1 MDTEKNWENIV
12 NEAIGLEPIEIK
24 IKKLSENAVIPKY
37 AIDGDVGMDLTAID
51 VEYDEEKDMYIY
63 HTGISIE
70 SPKHYG
76 VLIFPRSSNRNTD
89 AYICNHVPVIDT
101 AVYRGEIMICFKNR
115 DSLDQIALKEEM
127 DELLTSLQVYRDQS
141 NAVDEAYKAYYKAKE
156 DPMKYAPY
164 KVGDRICQM
173 VVIPYP
179 NVLFKETDELSKTE
193 RGEKGF
199 GSTGK

>member
-1 MDTEKNWENIV
+1 MDKEKNWKYMV

-24 IKKLSENAVIPKY
+24 IKKMSENAVIPKY

-115 DSLDQIALKEEM
+115 DSLNQIALKEEM
-127 DELLTSLQVYRDQS
+127 DELFTSLQVYKDPS
-141 NAVDEAYKAYYKAKE
+141 DAVEEAYKAYYKAKE

-173 VVIPYP
+173 VLIPYP
-179 NVLFKETDELSKTE
+179 NVLFKEADELSKTE

>member
-1 MDTEKNWENIV
+1 MDTEKNWKNIV

-76 VLIFPRSSNRNTD
+76 VLIFPRSSNRDTD

-115 DSLDQIALKEEM
+115 DSLNQIALKEEM
-127 DELLTSLQVYRDQS
+127 DELLTSLQVYRDPS
-141 NAVDEAYKAYYKAKE
+141 DAVEEAYKAYDKAKE

>member
-12 NEAIGLEPIEIK
+12 NEAIGLEPMEIK
-24 IKKLSENAVIPKY
+24 IKKMSENAVIPKY

-76 VLIFPRSSNRNTD
+76 VLIFPRSSNRDTD

-115 DSLDQIALKEEM
+115 DSLNQIALKEEM
-127 DELLTSLQVYRDQS
+127 DELLTSLQVYKDPS
-141 NAVDEAYKAYYKAKE
+141 DAVDEAYKAYYKAKE

-173 VVIPYP
+173 VLIPYP
-179 NVLFKETDELSKTE
+179 NVLFKESDELSKTE

>member
-1 MDTEKNWENIV
+1 MNTEKNWENIV

-115 DSLDQIALKEEM
+115 DSLNQIALKEEM
-127 DELLTSLQVYRDQS
+127 DELLTSLQVYREPSD
-141 NAVDEAYKAYYKAKE
+141 AVEEAYKAYDKAKE

>member
-1 MDTEKNWENIV
+1 MNTEKNWENIV

-115 DSLDQIALKEEM
+115 DSLNQIALKEEM
-127 DELLTSLQVYRDQS
+127 DELLTSLQVYRDPS
-141 NAVDEAYKAYYKAKE
+141 DAVEEAYKAYYKAKE

>member
-115 DSLDQIALKEEM
+115 DSLNQIALKAEM

-164 KVGDRICQM
+164 EVGDRICQM
-173 VVIPYP
+173 VLIPYP
-179 NVLFKETDELSKTE
+179 NVLFKEADELSKTK

>member
-1 MDTEKNWENIV
+1 MDKEKNWKYMV
-12 NEAIGLEPIEIK
+12 NEAIGLEPMEIK
-24 IKKLSENAVIPKY
+24 IKKMSENAVIPKY

-115 DSLDQIALKEEM
+115 DSLNQIALKEEM
-127 DELLTSLQVYRDQS
+127 DELLTSLQVYKDPS
-141 NAVDEAYKAYYKAKE
+141 DAVEEAYKAYYKAKE

-164 KVGDRICQM
+164 EIGDRICQM
-173 VVIPYP
+173 VLIPYP
-179 NVLFKETDELSKTE
+179 NGLFKEADELSKTK

>member
-1 MDTEKNWENIV
+1 MDKEKNWKYMV

-24 IKKLSENAVIPKY
+24 IKKMSENAVIPKY

-76 VLIFPRSSNRNTD
+76 VLIFPRSSNRDTD

-115 DSLDQIALKEEM
+115 DSLNQIALKEEM

-141 NAVDEAYKAYYKAKE
+141 DAVEEAYKAYDKAKE

>member
-1 MDTEKNWENIV
+1 MDKEKNWKYMV
-12 NEAIGLEPIEIK
+12 NEAIGLEPMEIK
-24 IKKLSENAVIPKY
+24 IKKMSENAVIPKY

-76 VLIFPRSSNRNTD
+76 VLIFPRSSNRDTD

-115 DSLDQIALKEEM
+115 DSLNQIALKEEM
-127 DELLTSLQVYRDQS
+127 DELLTSLQVYKDPS
-141 NAVDEAYKAYYKAKE
+141 DAVDEAYKAYYKAKE

-173 VVIPYP
+173 VLIPYP
-179 NVLFKETDELSKTE
+179 NVLFKESDELSKTE

>member
-76 VLIFPRSSNRNTD
+76 VLIFPRSSNRDTD

-127 DELLTSLQVYRDQS
+127 DELLTSLQVYRDPS

-179 NVLFKETDELSKTE
+179 NVLFKEVGELSETE

>member
-1 MDTEKNWENIV
+1 MDTEKNWEHIV

-115 DSLDQIALKEEM
+115 DSLNQIALKAEM
-127 DELLTSLQVYRDQS
+127 DELLTSLQVYRDPS
-141 NAVDEAYKAYYKAKE
+141 NAVDEAYKAYDKAKE

-164 KVGDRICQM
+164 EVGDRICQM
-173 VVIPYP
+173 VLIPYP
-179 NVLFKETDELSKTE
+179 NVLFKEADELSKTK

>member
-1 MDTEKNWENIV
+1 MDKEKNWKYMV
-12 NEAIGLEPIEIK
+12 NEAIGLEPMEIK
-24 IKKLSENAVIPKY
+24 IKKMSENAVIPKY

-127 DELLTSLQVYRDQS
+127 DELLTSLQVYREPS

>member
-1 MDTEKNWENIV
+1 MNTEKNWENIV

-127 DELLTSLQVYRDQS
+127 DELLTSLQVYRDPS
-141 NAVDEAYKAYYKAKE
+141 DAVEEAYKAYDKAKE

>member
-1 MDTEKNWENIV
+1 MNTEKNWENIV

-115 DSLDQIALKEEM
+115 DSLNQIALKEEM
-127 DELLTSLQVYRDQS
+127 DELLTSLQVYRDPS
-141 NAVDEAYKAYYKAKE
+141 DAVDEAYKAYYKAKE

-173 VVIPYP
+173 MLIPYP
-179 NVLFKETDELSKTE
+179 NVLFKETNELSKTE

>member
-51 VEYDEEKDMYIY
+51 VEYDEENDMYVY

-76 VLIFPRSSNRNTD
+76 VLIFPRSSNRDTD

-115 DSLDQIALKEEM
+115 DSLNQIALKEEM
-127 DELLTSLQVYRDQS
+127 DELLTSLQVYRDPS
-141 NAVDEAYKAYYKAKE
+141 DAVEEAYKAYDKAKE

>member
-1 MDTEKNWENIV
+1 MNTEKNWENIV

-76 VLIFPRSSNRNTD
+76 VLIFPRSSNRDTD

-115 DSLDQIALKEEM
+115 DSLNQIALKEEM
-127 DELLTSLQVYRDQS
+127 DELLTSLQVYKDPS
-141 NAVDEAYKAYYKAKE
+141 DAVEEAYKAYYKAKE

>member
-1 MDTEKNWENIV
+1 MNTEKNWENIV
-12 NEAIGLEPIEIK
+12 NEAIGLEQIEIK

-115 DSLDQIALKEEM
+115 DSLNQIALKEEM
-127 DELLTSLQVYRDQS
+127 DELLTSLQVYRDPS
-141 NAVDEAYKAYYKAKE
+141 DAVEEAYKAYYKAKE

>member
-1 MDTEKNWENIV
+1 MNTEKNWENIV

-115 DSLDQIALKEEM
+115 DSLNQIALKEEM
-127 DELLTSLQVYRDQS
+127 DELLTSLQVYREPSD
-141 NAVDEAYKAYYKAKE
+141 AVDEAYKAYYKAKE

>member
-1 MDTEKNWENIV
+1 MDKEKNWKYMV

-24 IKKLSENAVIPKY
+24 IKKMSENAVIPKY

-76 VLIFPRSSNRNTD
+76 VLIFPRSSNRDTD

-115 DSLDQIALKEEM
+115 DSLNQIALKEEM
-127 DELLTSLQVYRDQS
+127 DELLTSLQVYKDPS
-141 NAVDEAYKAYYKAKE
+141 DAVEEAYEAYYKAKE

>member
-1 MDTEKNWENIV
+1 MNTEKNWENIV

-76 VLIFPRSSNRNTD
+76 VLIFPRSSNRDTD

-127 DELLTSLQVYRDQS
+127 DELLTSLTVYRDPS
-141 NAVDEAYKAYYKAKE
+141 DAVEEAYKAYDKAKE

>member
-89 AYICNHVPVIDT
+89 AYIWNHVPVIDT

-127 DELLTSLQVYRDQS
+127 DELLTSLQVYREPS

>member
-1 MDTEKNWENIV
+1 MNTEKNWENIV

-115 DSLDQIALKEEM
+115 DSLNQIALKEEM
-127 DELLTSLQVYRDQS
+127 DELLTSLQVYRDPS
-141 NAVDEAYKAYYKAKE
+141 DAVDEAYKAYYKAKE

-173 VVIPYP
+173 MVIPYP